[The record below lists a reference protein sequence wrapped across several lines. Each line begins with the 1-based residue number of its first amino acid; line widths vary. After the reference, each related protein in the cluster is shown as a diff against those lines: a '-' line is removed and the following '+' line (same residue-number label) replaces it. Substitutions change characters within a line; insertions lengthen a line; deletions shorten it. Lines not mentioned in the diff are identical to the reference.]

1 MQSFAYKAA
10 TPNGKVVEGTRDA
23 PTRAA
28 LIDDLRQGGLIPI
41 RIAEPGAR
49 GPLAGIQIKR
59 PRNALTA
66 AELSFLMKEIAAML
80 GAGIPAERAIAI
92 AAKSAARPRFKAALG
107 RLHELLR
114 GGAPFAAAVRD
125 ALPGLPVSAA
135 SLIEAGEA
143 TARLPEAIADVGRM
157 LSESLAFRRAL
168 SGALIY
174 PAILLAT
181 SIGAILFLLTFVLPQ
196 FQAAF
201 AEAGA
206 KLPVSTEILLAI
218 GHAIAAWGPYAL
230 ALLLLAGGALLR
242 WRASPAGRQETDRL
256 LLAIPLARGILTQ
269 LEIARFARG
278 VGSLLAARVTL
289 VRALRLAE
297 SGAGNLVLG
306 ARIKAAGERVKRG
319 ERLAAALSA
328 HGPWPADAL
337 ELIHIGEEAGR
348 LDAMLL
354 HLADL
359 YEGAL
364 KRKTERALTL
374 LTPALTLTMA
384 GIVAAIIGSVLSAI
398 LGAYDLPM

>member
-49 GPLAGIQIKR
+49 AAVAGFPLTR
-59 PRNALTA
+59 PKNALTPG
-66 AELSFLMKEIAAML
+66 ELSLLMKELAAML

-92 AAKSAARPRFKAALG
+92 ATKSATRPRFKAALG

-114 GGAPFAAAVRD
+114 GGAPFATAVRE
-125 ALPGLPVSAA
+125 ALPDLPAGAA

-143 TARLPEAIADVGRM
+143 TARLPEAIADIGRM

-181 SIGAILFLLTFVLPQ
+181 SIGAIVFLLTFVLPQ
-196 FQAAF
+196 FQNAF
-201 AEAGA
+201 TEAGA
-206 KLPVSTEILLAI
+206 KLPLSTEILLTI
-218 GHAIAAWGPYAL
+218 GNGLVRWGPYGLAAL
-230 ALLLLAGGALLR
+230 AIALLALARWRRSAAGREETDKLLLRIPFVGALLVK
-242 WRASPAGRQETDRL
+242 
-256 LLAIPLARGILTQ
+256 
-269 LEIARFARG
+269 LEVARFARN
-278 VGSLLAARVTL
+278 VGSLLTARVTL

-297 SGAGNLVLG
+297 SGGGNVVLA
-306 ARIKAAGERVKRG
+306 ARLKAAGERVKQG
-319 ERLAAALSA
+319 ERLGAALVA
-328 HGPWPADAL
+328 HGPWPADAV
-337 ELIHIGEEAGR
+337 ELVSIGEEAGK
-348 LDAMLL
+348 LGAMLI

-359 YEGAL
+359 YEEDL

-384 GIVAAIIGSVLSAI
+384 ALVAAIIGSVLSAI